1 MQKITAGGLLA
12 LYRNGFAAGCEAWL
26 CRAECAPLNLVGA
39 PPRQRLAGVAR
50 RLMRAYGAAKPRL
63 TSGGKAECAR
73 LSDIMNPSIPG
84 AMMNRMTPEDFRE
97 VIRSLEQTPLVVAR
111 VFNPLSQADLKVKN
125 SDDFSVLE
133 NICHLRDIE
142 IEGYRER
149 IVRILEEDNPSLADV
164 DGARLAIERN
174 YNDQDGKAALKAF
187 CDARDKNIDLLKDL
201 SPEQLTRAGTL
212 EGVGPISLEKL
223 MHMMVEHDQ
232 GHVAELMTISR
243 RTQRSETTGF

>member
-1 MQKITAGGLLA
+1 MQL
-12 LYRNGFAAGCEAWL
+12 RQSQ
-26 CRAECAPLNLVGA
+26 RPVSGA
-39 PPRQRLAGVAR
+39 
-50 RLMRAYGAAKPRL
+50 
-63 TSGGKAECAR
+63 
-73 LSDIMNPSIPG
+73 G

-97 VIRSLEQTPLVVAR
+97 VIRSLEETPLAVAR
-111 VFNPLSQADLKVKN
+111 VFSPLSQADLKRKN

-142 IEGYRER
+142 IEGYSER

-187 CDARDKNIDLLKDL
+187 CAARDQNIDLLKDL